1 MGKRDK
7 MNFKKTLL
15 TFFVAGTA
23 LLSGY
28 AHAQENV
35 EKPKEDV
42 ELRLY
47 TLDCGT
53 IEVKDSSILDVTNS
67 MQGPI
72 TLKNPC
78 FVIQHGKE
86 YMLWDAGF
94 NPDAIKGS
102 KKEDPFIP
110 TISET
115 IPESL
120 KKIGLDIYDITKIG
134 VSNYNFDHI
143 GQANTFKHAKLY
155 MGTRDFNFLFEAK
168 KVRAG
173 LKPELLNEWS
183 DGKNVEKITT
193 RHDVFGDGSVIIIP
207 ASGTT
212 HGNLAVLINLKV
224 SGPYLLTGDTW
235 YSYHNYKYNLVSD
248 FDINPEQSKRTM
260 RYMKAFMRH
269 KNAKLIINHEPS
281 HIAEMPDI
289 PAYLY

>member
-1 MGKRDK
+1 

-15 TFFVAGTA
+15 TFLAAGTA
-23 LLSGY
+23 IFSGY
-28 AHAQENV
+28 AIAQESAQQPA
-35 EKPKEDV
+35 EEV

-72 TLKNPC
+72 TLNNSC
-78 FVIQHGKE
+78 YVIQHGKE

-94 NPDAIKGS
+94 NPEAIKGS
-102 KKEDPFIP
+102 KKEDPFRPMIK
-110 TISET
+110 ET

-134 VSNYNFDHI
+134 ISHNHFDHI

-155 MGTRDFNFLFEAK
+155 IGTRDYTFMFEKK
-168 KVRAG
+168 KVPKE
-173 LKPELLNEWS
+173 LNPELLNEWA

-193 RHDVFGDGSVIIIP
+193 RHDVFGDGSVMIIP
-207 ASGTT
+207 ASGHT
-212 HGNLAVLINLKV
+212 HGHLALLVNLKV

-235 YSYHNYKYNLVSD
+235 YTYQNYKYNLVSD
-248 FDINPEQSKRTM
+248 FDMNPEQSKRTM
-260 RYMKAFMRH
+260 RYMKAYMRH

-281 HIAEMPDI
+281 HFAEMPDI